1 MIPGFSIFPFSRKR
15 RGNSMRIGIL
25 GGSFD
30 PVHFAHL
37 LLAETCR
44 EQCRLDEIL
53 FLPAAAP
60 PHKMHRA
67 LTAASH
73 RLAMLH
79 LAVAGHEA
87 FRVSPLEIERGGI
100 SYTVQTL
107 REVHGRQPDVEW
119 FFLMGA
125 DSLRDLPTWR
135 EPDEICRLAIPVVV
149 RRAGAPAPD
158 LAVLDGIATPERLE
172 AIRQNQVQ
180 MPVVEF
186 SSTAIRQAVAAGR
199 SIRYQTPRA
208 VEKYIETSGLYR
220 QQESG

>member
-1 MIPGFSIFPFSRKR
+1 MAM
-15 RGNSMRIGIL
+15 MRIGIL

-44 EQCRLDEIL
+44 EQCRLDEVH

-60 PHKMHRA
+60 PHKMHRT

-79 LAVAGHEA
+79 LAVAGHQA
-87 FRVSPLEIERGGI
+87 FRISPLEIERGGV
-100 SYTVQTL
+100 SFTFESL
-107 REVHGRQPDVEW
+107 RELTRRHPDATL

-125 DSLRDLPTWR
+125 DSLRDLPMWR
-135 EPDEICRLAIPVVV
+135 EPAEICRLAIPVVV
-149 RRAGAPAPD
+149 RRAGAPEPD
-158 LAVLDGIATPERLE
+158 LAVLRDIASPERLE
-172 AIRQNQVQ
+172 EIRENQDE
-180 MPVVEF
+180 MPVVDF
-186 SSTAIRQAVAAGR
+186 SSTAIRRAVGAGR

-208 VEKYIETSGLYR
+208 VEKYIETNGLYR
-220 QQESG
+220 HQESG